1 MMRKKTIIAFFCAT
15 LAVCMIYGVFQ
26 HAVSQESA
34 QKTVAAGLE
43 ETYFVFGIA
52 GAEATK

>member
-34 QKTVAAGLE
+34 QKTVADGLE